1 MELKHLRSFLAVAR
15 EGSITHAANY
25 LHLSQPALSRQIQ
38 DLEDELQV
46 RLFERGAHKITLTA
60 DGMGFRQRARE
71 IVELSDQVLEEF
83 QSSKNTISGEI
94 RIGCGESR
102 NMEWLIDILRSLQI
116 EYPAIRFSIFSGNSE
131 DVLDKLEK
139 GILDFGVLVEPVTL
153 KQYDSLRFPQR
164 DIWGVL
170 MRKDS
175 PFAACQSITLEQLQQ
190 MNLLCSLQMIP
201 GKIRSNEF
209 SRWFRGKES
218 NLRIAGTYNL
228 IYNAALMVEKSIGN
242 ALTLEGLANVSADSP
257 LCFRRL
263 EPELT
268 SGLLLVWKKY
278 RILPPAAALLLECAK
293 GKPKEE
299 RSL

>member
-25 LHLSQPALSRQIQ
+25 LHISQPALSRQMQ

-46 RLFERGAHKITLTA
+46 RLFERGSHQVTLTP
-60 DGMGFRQRARE
+60 DGMSFRQRARE
-71 IVELSDQVLEEF
+71 IVDLSDQVLEEF
-83 QSSKNTISGEI
+83 QTLKDSISGEI

-102 NMEWLIDILRSLQI
+102 NMMWLIEMLRNLQI
-116 EYPAIRFSIFSGNSE
+116 DYPDLRFSIYSGNSE
-131 DVLDKLEK
+131 DVIDRLEK
-139 GILDFGVLVEPVTL
+139 GLLDFGVLVEPVTL
-153 KQYDSLRFPQR
+153 KHCDSIRFPKR

-175 PFAACQSITLEQLQQ
+175 PFASSPTITLDQLRQ

-201 GKIRSNEF
+201 GKIKHNGF
-209 SRWFRGKES
+209 AQWFENREDE
-218 NLRIAGTYNL
+218 LQIVGTYNL
-228 IYNAALMVEKSIGN
+228 IYNAGLMVENAIGN
-242 ALTLEGLANVSADSP
+242 ALTLEGLANTSEQSP

-263 EPELT
+263 EPELS

-278 RILPPAAALLLECAK
+278 RILSPAAQLLLDSVQNQQ
-293 GKPKEE
+293 KEE
-299 RSL
+299 SV